1 MNELIKR
8 AFEVRDTLSHCAKGK
23 LVDDCIKCPY
33 YKIGYDCYY
42 ALMFDAAKVI
52 GRLIEEVGND

>member
-1 MNELIKR
+1 MDELIKR
-8 AFEVRDTLSHCAKGK
+8 AFEVRDTLRHCATGK

-42 ALMFDAAKVI
+42 ALMLDTATVI
-52 GRLIEEVGND
+52 EKLIEEVGK